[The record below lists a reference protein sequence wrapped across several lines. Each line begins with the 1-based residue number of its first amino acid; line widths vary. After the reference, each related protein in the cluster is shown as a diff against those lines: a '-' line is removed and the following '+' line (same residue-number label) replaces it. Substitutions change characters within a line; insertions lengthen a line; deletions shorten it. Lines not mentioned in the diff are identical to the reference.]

1 MDTEGGTCR
10 MVFDKS
16 VQIKQITVV
25 EAHGI
30 LIFRTDK
37 GNRILFWNEI
47 FSK

>member
-37 GNRILFWNEI
+37 GNRILF
-47 FSK
+47 